1 MMNIMDGSPQALD
14 HAILLLEKATT
25 QDPEYAAAWAALA
38 LAYDFKGSFASMRE
52 LSEKAVSVG
61 RRAIQL
67 DPTLTDAHRWL
78 GSALL
83 SLGRFDEAI
92 GAITEAVRLEPDDA
106 GAHQSLA
113 RAYWIG
119 RGDIVA
125 GVVELERAIAINPDL
140 GYAHLQLGLLYALQG
155 NYVQAERSCKVA
167 VDLQDRF
174 VSGKEGLRIVGAHTR
189 LGYVHYL
196 QGRPLEAIPLYEQE
210 VAALSTSDHALKER
224 SLIELQV
231 KLSAAYQSL
240 NQSADADRYFEAAV
254 ASFKRRLARGADDPS
269 TKYYI
274 ATLYGMRGDVDRGV
288 RYLRESIAAMP
299 ALNRARAAAD
309 PDFDPIR
316 ADPAFTAAVA
326 VPADA

>member
-1 MMNIMDGSPQALD
+1 
-14 HAILLLEKATT
+14 
-25 QDPEYAAAWAALA
+25 LA
-38 LAYDFKGSFASMRE
+38 LAYDFKDSFTSLRE
-52 LSEKAVSVG
+52 LSETAVTVG

-67 DPTLTDAHRWL
+67 DPSLADAHRWL

-83 SLGRFDEAI
+83 SLGQFDEAI
-92 GAITEAVRLEPDDA
+92 SAISEAVRLEPDDA

-113 RAYWIG
+113 RGYWIG

-125 GVVELERAIAINPDL
+125 GIGELERAIAINPDL

-155 NYVQAERSCKVA
+155 RYVEAERSCNVA
-167 VDLQDRF
+167 VDLQERF

-189 LGYVHYL
+189 LGYGHYL

-210 VAALSTSDHALKER
+210 VAALRASDHALKER

-231 KLSAAYQSL
+231 KLSAAHQEMG
-240 NQSADADRYFEAAV
+240 QTEEADRYFAAAV
-254 ASFKRRLARGADDPS
+254 AGFERRVARGADALS

-274 ATLYGMRGDVDRGV
+274 ATLYGLRGDVERAV
-288 RYLRESIAAMP
+288 RYLRESIATMP

-309 PDFDPIR
+309 PDFDPVR
-316 ADPAFTAAVA
+316 AEPAFIDALA
-326 VPADA
+326 VPSPG